1 MRKIVKKIATV
12 VAAVSMTAAMSI
24 NAFAFD
30 TLTLVGI
37 ANLFGQLE
45 TEENSKTVGWVP
57 TAEEQVMTE
66 AADVQGA
73 YVYSTSYVKAEGFD
87 ALTDAEK
94 LSKTE
99 FKIVKDGDDIAW
111 NGQMC
116 LGMPEGV
123 WADNQSQFRAVNIEE
138 GEFKVYVEPTKGFV
152 CLVQN
157 KKAVDLVVRYHSRDE
172 DSSNFVE
179 LTKAAIVGD
188 GYAEADV
195 MFDDAAYAE
204 FVNACV
210 VAEGGEAIKGE
221 DETPAANADSNTAD
235 KKDDKKEDKGSN
247 TTVIIVVVV
256 VVVVIIAVVAVVMG
270 KKKD

>member
-30 TLTLVGI
+30 TLTFVGN
-37 ANLFGQLE
+37 ANLFGQQE

-57 TAEEQVMTE
+57 TAENQVMTQST
-66 AADVQGA
+66 DVEGA
-73 YVYSTSYVKAEGFD
+73 YVYATSYVKAEGFD

-99 FKIVKDGDDIAW
+99 FKIVKDGEDIAW
-111 NGQMC
+111 NGQMS

-235 KKDDKKEDKGSN
+235 KKDDKGSN
-247 TTVIIVVVV
+247 TTMIIVVVV